1 MSTRPRHRLPD
12 SGDLALHQLCGS
24 GVATA
29 PMLEALLK
37 RHPEAATTRNAQG
50 RTPLHILCGACV
62 QGGGIVANAA
72 ALVNVLLASAPGAAT
87 VPDANGATAIESL
100 PRDDRRFGEVN
111 ALFEACLP
119 EPPRRLSPNEPNRGD
134 RVVEPPA
141 APKRRMTLS
150 PGNDDELD
158 FRGS

>member
-1 MSTRPRHRLPD
+1 MCD
-12 SGDLALHQLCGS
+12 
-24 GVATA
+24 
-29 PMLEALLK
+29 
-37 RHPEAATTRNAQG
+37 
-50 RTPLHILCGACV
+50 ACV
-62 QGGGIVANAA
+62 QDGAIVANAP
-72 ALVNVLLASAPGAAT
+72 ALIKVLLDAAPGAAG
-87 VPDANGATAIESL
+87 DALDCFPTA
-100 PRDDRRFGEVN
+100 DRRFGEIK
-111 ALFEACLP
+111 ALFDACLP

>member
-1 MSTRPRHRLPD
+1 
-12 SGDLALHQLCGS
+12 
-24 GVATA
+24 
-29 PMLEALLK
+29 MLEALLK

-50 RTPLHILCGACV
+50 RTPLDILCRACV
-62 QGGGIVANAA
+62 VDGAIVANAA
-72 ALVNVLLASAPGAAT
+72 ALIKVLLDAAPGAAG
-87 VPDANGATAIESL
+87 DALDCFPTA
-100 PRDDRRFGEVN
+100 DRRFGEVK
-111 ALFEACLP
+111 ALFDASLP

-134 RVVEPPA
+134 RIVEPPA

>member
-1 MSTRPRHRLPD
+1 
-12 SGDLALHQLCGS
+12 
-24 GVATA
+24 
-29 PMLEALLK
+29 MLEALLK

-50 RTPLHILCGACV
+50 KTPLHLLCEACV
-62 QGGGIVANAA
+62 QDGAIVANAA
-72 ALVNVLLASAPGAAT
+72 ALIKVLLEAAPGDAA
-87 VPDANGATAIESL
+87 VSDALDCFPT
-100 PRDDRRFGEVN
+100 DDRRFGEIK
-111 ALFEACLP
+111 ALFDDASSLP

-141 APKRRMTLS
+141 GPKRRATLS

>member
-1 MSTRPRHRLPD
+1 MSTRPRHRLPE

-50 RTPLHILCGACV
+50 RTPLHLLCEACV
-62 QGGGIVANAA
+62 QDGAIVANAA
-72 ALVNVLLASAPGAAT
+72 ALIKVLLEAAPGAAG
-87 VPDANGATAIESL
+87 DALDCFPTA
-100 PRDDRRFGEVN
+100 DRRFSEIK
-111 ALFEACLP
+111 ALFDACLP

-158 FRGS
+158 FRADKAASS

>member
-1 MSTRPRHRLPD
+1 
-12 SGDLALHQLCGS
+12 
-24 GVATA
+24 
-29 PMLEALLK
+29 MLEALLK

-50 RTPLHILCGACV
+50 KTPLHLLCGACV
-62 QGGGIVANAA
+62 QDGAIVANAA
-72 ALVNVLLASAPGAAT
+72 ALIKVLLDVSPGAAG
-87 VPDANGATAIESL
+87 DALDCFPTA
-100 PRDDRRFGEVN
+100 DRRFGEVK
-111 ALFEACLP
+111 ALFDASLP

>member
-1 MSTRPRHRLPD
+1 
-12 SGDLALHQLCGS
+12 
-24 GVATA
+24 
-29 PMLEALLK
+29 MLEALLK

-50 RTPLHILCGACV
+50 KTPLHLLCGACV
-62 QGGGIVANAA
+62 QDGAIVANAA
-72 ALVNVLLASAPGAAT
+72 ALIKVLLDAVPGAAG
-87 VPDANGATAIESL
+87 DALDCFPTA
-100 PRDDRRFGEVN
+100 DRRFGEIK
-111 ALFEACLP
+111 ALFDTCLP

-158 FRGS
+158 FRAD

>member
-50 RTPLHILCGACV
+50 RTPLDVLCRACV
-62 QGGGIVANAA
+62 VDGAIVANAA
-72 ALVNVLLASAPGAAT
+72 ALIKVLLEAAPGAA
-87 VPDANGATAIESL
+87 VCDALDCFPTA
-100 PRDDRRFGEVN
+100 DRRFGEIK
-111 ALFEACLP
+111 ALFDASSLP

-134 RVVEPPA
+134 RIEPPA

>member
-1 MSTRPRHRLPD
+1 MASLPE

-50 RTPLHILCGACV
+50 RTPLDILCRACV
-62 QGGGIVANAA
+62 VDGAIVANAA
-72 ALVNVLLASAPGAAT
+72 ALISVLLEAAPGAA
-87 VPDANGATAIESL
+87 VSDALDCFPTA
-100 PRDDRRFGEVN
+100 DRRFGEIK
-111 ALFEACLP
+111 ALFDALSLP
-119 EPPRRLSPNEPNRGD
+119 EPPPRRLSPNEPNRGD
-134 RVVEPPA
+134 RIEAKP
-141 APKRRMTLS
+141 RRATLS

>member
-1 MSTRPRHRLPD
+1 MHL
-12 SGDLALHQLCGS
+12 LC
-24 GVATA
+24 A
-29 PMLEALLK
+29 
-37 RHPEAATTRNAQG
+37 
-50 RTPLHILCGACV
+50 ACV
-62 QGGGIVANAA
+62 QDGAIVANAA
-72 ALVNVLLASAPGAAT
+72 ALIKVLLDAAPGAAG
-87 VPDANGATAIESL
+87 DALDCFPTA
-100 PRDDRRFGEVN
+100 DRRFSEIK
-111 ALFEACLP
+111 ALFDACLP

>member
-1 MSTRPRHRLPD
+1 MPPTAAGPLSAAALARPE

-24 GVATA
+24 GVASV

-37 RHPEAATTRNAQG
+37 RHPDAATTRNAQG
-50 RTPLHILCGACV
+50 KTPLHLLCGACV
-62 QGGGIVANAA
+62 QDGAIVANAA
-72 ALVNVLLASAPGAAT
+72 ALINVLLEAAPGAA
-87 VPDANGATAIESL
+87 VCDALDCFPT
-100 PRDDRRFGEVN
+100 DDRRFEEIK
-111 ALFEACLP
+111 ALFDACLP

-134 RVVEPPA
+134 RVEPPA
-141 APKRRMTLS
+141 APKRRATLS

>member
-1 MSTRPRHRLPD
+1 MHL
-12 SGDLALHQLCGS
+12 
-24 GVATA
+24 
-29 PMLEALLK
+29 
-37 RHPEAATTRNAQG
+37 
-50 RTPLHILCGACV
+50 LCGACV
-62 QGGGIVANAA
+62 QDGAIVANAA
-72 ALVNVLLASAPGAAT
+72 ALIKVLLEAAPGAA
-87 VPDANGATAIESL
+87 VCDALDCFPTA
-100 PRDDRRFGEVN
+100 DRRFGEIK
-111 ALFEACLP
+111 ALFDASSLP